1 MASKKPKIET
11 ILKTWNATIEFH
23 EKKKRYFVKNNETAR
38 LSYPMKTLKEAHD
51 YAIIIDLSAS
61 VQASLDALEQRAN
74 RLKYEIMLG
83 IE

>member
-23 EKKKRYFVKNNETAR
+23 EKKKRYFVKNNETSR
-38 LSYPMKTLKEAHD
+38 LSYPMETLKEAHQ
-51 YAIIIDLSAS
+51 YAKNLDLM
-61 VQASLDALEQRAN
+61 ASLDTRLDALGQRAS
-74 RLKYEIMLG
+74 RLKYEIMMG